1 MTMMKSKSESRA
13 ETSKPRP
20 ALSDE
25 SILDSFDPMI
35 EGASFQILAE
45 GIDPVAFSRGSPE
58 SEGLEAP
65 QSFES
70 FDLAA
75 SLARIPDK
83 LFFRIGD
90 AAELLEVKP
99 YVLRFWET
107 EFPMVRPTKSR
118 SGQRVYRKKD
128 VEMLFLIKHLLYVE
142 RFSIEGARKRIRE
155 LRSKP
160 AAPHAV
166 QSAARSAAAKS
177 TGATTLPAAV
187 RAQIQSRAPVQP
199 PAAPVVTGFQGDTTR
214 VREWLESA
222 KNLAAADVS
231 KFFRF

>member
-1 MTMMKSKSESRA
+1 MTMMKSESARRA
-13 ETSKPRP
+13 ARNAKPRSG
-20 ALSDE
+20 LSDE
-25 SILDSFDPMI
+25 SLLDSFDPVI

-45 GIDPVAFSRGSPE
+45 GIDPIAFSRDAPE
-58 SEGLEAP
+58 SEGLEVP
-65 QSFES
+65 QT

-75 SLARIPDK
+75 SLASIPDK

-155 LRSKP
+155 LKVKP
-160 AAPHAV
+160 AAASAV
-166 QSAARSAAAKS
+166 QTAARAAAAKS
-177 TGATTLPAAV
+177 TGAPAAYL
-187 RAQIQSRAPVQP
+187 AAKAP
-199 PAAPVVTGFQGDTTR
+199 PAPATKKGFSGDTSR
-214 VREWLESA
+214 VREWIESA
-222 KNLAAADVS
+222 KQLASADLS
-231 KFFRF
+231 QFFKF

>member
-1 MTMMKSKSESRA
+1 MTMMKSKSENRA

-25 SILDSFDPMI
+25 SILDSFDPVI

-58 SEGLEAP
+58 SEGLEAS
-65 QSFES
+65 QSFET
-70 FDLAA
+70 FDLGA

-90 AAELLEVKP
+90 AADLLEVKP

-177 TGATTLPAAV
+177 TGVKTTLPAAV
-187 RAQIQSRAPVQP
+187 RAQIQSRPPIQAPASA
-199 PAAPVVTGFQGDTTR
+199 PAGFRGDTTR

-222 KNLAAADVS
+222 KQLAAADVS